1 MKSVL
6 FRKKALDQVLAQ
18 AARGEGEEERVA
30 LARQLTARDLTALGI
45 AAIIGAGIFSTIG
58 TASAGGGP
66 GVVLLFVFTAIACSC
81 TAFAYAEFASMVPVA
96 GSAYT
101 YSYVAF
107 GEIIAWI
114 IGWALILE
122 YAIGNVTVAV
132 SWSDYFTA
140 LLASAHVHLPG
151 WATTDYVSASRG
163 FSAAVAGMS
172 SGQSLEALSPIVQ
185 SGYKAW
191 TGAPSI
197 AGFHVILDVPAVL
210 ITCLVTW
217 VVYTGVKES
226 KNLNNVMVVVKL
238 VVIVAVIVVGA
249 FFVKP
254 SNWDPFLPNG
264 VPGIL
269 KGVSAVFFAYI
280 GFDAISTMAEEC
292 RNPERDLPRGIMG
305 AIIISTVLYVL
316 IGLVLTGMVS
326 YSRLG
331 VGDPLAYVFSSI
343 GMPWFA
349 GIVAVSAVVAMT
361 SVLLVFQLG
370 QPRIWLAMSRDG
382 LLPKAFSRIHPR
394 HRTPS
399 YATIMTAVVVI
410 VPTLLIPSDAVVQFC
425 SMGTLAAFVLVC
437 AGVLKLQ
444 NDPNRPKGKFR
455 TPYVNA
461 KYGLPIAIL
470 LALILV
476 RLFAHE
482 WWSLTEFHGFARDKD
497 KIPMY
502 LFLLGCACLAVQAY
516 RRNLSLIPSLGLL
529 FSLFMMAQLPLASW
543 LAFAAWL
550 SAGLVIYF
558 AFGMSH
564 SALAKVQPTKWKD
577 EP

>member
-1 MKSVL
+1 MKTVL
-6 FRKKALDQVLAQ
+6 FRKKALEQVLAQ
-18 AARGEGEEERVA
+18 AAGGEGEGERVE
-30 LARQLTARDLTALGI
+30 LAKQLGARDLAALGI
-45 AAIIGAGIFSTIG
+45 AAIIGAGVFSTIG
-58 TASAGGGP
+58 TASADGGP
-66 GVVLLFVFTAIACSC
+66 GVVLLFAFTAIACSC

-132 SWSDYFTA
+132 SWSDYLTA
-140 LLASAHVHLPG
+140 LLASANVHLPA
-151 WATTDYVSASRG
+151 WITTDYVSASRA
-163 FSAAVAGMS
+163 FSLGVTTLNE
-172 SGQSLEALSPIVQ
+172 GQPLDSLPPAIQV
-185 SGYKAW
+185 GYRAW
-191 TGAPSI
+191 TSAPLL
-197 AGFHVILDVPAVL
+197 AGFHVILDLPAVL

-217 VVYTGVKES
+217 IVYIGVKES
-226 KNLNNVMVVVKL
+226 RNLNNVMVIVK
-238 VVIVAVIVVGA
+238 VAVIVTVVIVGA
-249 FFVKP
+249 FFVRP
-254 SNWDPFLPNG
+254 GNWDPFLPHG

-292 RNPERDLPRGIMG
+292 KNPERDMPRGIMS

-316 IGLVLTGMVS
+316 IGLVLTGMVP
-326 YSRLG
+326 YSQLG
-331 VGDPLAYVFSSI
+331 VGDPLAYVFSRI

-349 GIVAVSAVVAMT
+349 GVVAVSAVVAMT

-382 LLPKAFSRIHPR
+382 LLPSAFSRVHPR
-394 HRTPS
+394 YRTPS
-399 YATIMTAVVVI
+399 YATIMTAIVVI
-410 VPTLLIPSDAVVQFC
+410 VPTLLIPSEAVVQFC

-444 NDPNRPKGKFR
+444 NDPHRPKGKFR
-455 TPYVNA
+455 TPYVNG
-461 KYGLPIAIL
+461 KYVLPIAL
-470 LALILV
+470 VLAPLLV
-476 RLFAHE
+476 RRYAHE
-482 WWSLTEFHGFARDKD
+482 WWTLTEFEWAKT
-497 KIPMY
+497 PMY
-502 LFLLGCACLAVQAY
+502 LFVLVCAYVGVQAY
-516 RRNLSLIPSLGLL
+516 RKSLSLIPSLGLL
-529 FSLFMMAQLPLASW
+529 FSFFMMAQLPLSSW

-550 SAGLVIYF
+550 CAGLIIYF
-558 AFGMSH
+558 TFGMSH
-564 SALAKVQPTKWKD
+564 SQLAKVPPSRWKD

>member
-1 MKSVL
+1 MKNVL
-6 FRKKALDQVLAQ
+6 FRKKALEQVLAQ
-18 AARGEGEEERVA
+18 AAGGEGEEERA
-30 LARQLTARDLTALGI
+30 GLSRQLGARDLTALGI
-45 AAIIGAGIFSTIG
+45 AAIIGAGVFSTIG
-58 TASAGGGP
+58 MASAAGGP
-66 GVVLLFVFTAIACSC
+66 GVIVLFTFTAIACAC

-107 GEIIAWI
+107 GEIVAWI

-140 LLASAHVHLPG
+140 LLAGADIHLPA
-151 WATTDYVSASRG
+151 WATIDYVSAHRA
-163 FSAAVAGMS
+163 FTAATT
-172 SGQSLEALSPIVQ
+172 SGQSLDALPPAVQ
-185 SGYKAW
+185 AGYQAW
-191 TGAPSI
+191 MSAPTI
-197 AGFHVILDVPAVL
+197 AGFHLILDVPAVL
-210 ITCLVTW
+210 ITCLVTY
-217 VVYTGVKES
+217 VVYLGVKES
-226 KNLNNVMVVVKL
+226 RNLNNVMVVVKL
-238 VVIVAVIVVGA
+238 VVIFLVIVVGA

-254 SNWDPFLPNG
+254 DNWDPFLPHG

-292 RNPERDLPRGIMG
+292 KNPERDMPRGILG
-305 AIIISTVLYVL
+305 AILISTVLYVL
-316 IGLVLTGMVS
+316 IGLVLTGMVP
-326 YSRLG
+326 YSQLG
-331 VGDPLAYVFSSI
+331 VGDPLAYVFSRI

-349 GIVAVSAVVAMT
+349 GVVAVSAVVAMT

-382 LLPKAFSRIHPR
+382 LLPQAFARIHPR

-399 YATIMTAVVVI
+399 YATIATAVVVI
-410 VPTLLIPSDAVVQFC
+410 VPTLLVPSDAVVNFC

-437 AGVLKLQ
+437 GGVLKLQ
-444 NDPNRPKGKFR
+444 NDPNRPRGKFR
-455 TPYVNA
+455 TPYING
-461 KYGLPIAIL
+461 KYILPA
-470 LALILV
+470 ALVVALVLV

-502 LFLLGCACLAVQAY
+502 LFILVCGWLAVQAY

-529 FSLFMMAQLPLASW
+529 FSFFMMAQLPLASW
-543 LAFAAWL
+543 IAFAGWL
-550 SAGLVIYF
+550 ALGLLIYF
-558 AFGMSH
+558 GFGMRH
-564 SALAKVQPTKWKD
+564 SRLAQPPPRRWKGD
-577 EP
+577 P